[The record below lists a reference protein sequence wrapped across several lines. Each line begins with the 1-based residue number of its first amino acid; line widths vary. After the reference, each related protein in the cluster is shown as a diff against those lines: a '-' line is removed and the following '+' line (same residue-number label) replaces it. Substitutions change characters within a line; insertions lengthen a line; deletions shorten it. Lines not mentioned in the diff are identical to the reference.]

1 MRLVLCDDNRI
12 FCEALAVAL
21 EARGHQAL
29 AIATT
34 ADEGVAAV
42 ARHQP
47 DACLLDFRFNE
58 GGEGLGAARAIRD
71 QYPDTAVLV
80 VSGPGGQLAP
90 LAAAQI
96 GVAGFFGK
104 DQELDKIAIALD
116 TIAAG
121 RVTSRPEPPGEDR
134 LSALTPRET
143 EVLRRIAAGQSTKTM
158 AREMSV
164 TTETLRTYVKNVLGK
179 LGAHSRL
186 EAAALAV
193 PAVASAAT
201 PAAPPAAPLTQTIAN
216 QANASSQRNGHTDW
230 VLKYQFKHVPSTATL
245 NVTHNATATATKC
258 RRCAGDGIA
267 FQVVVTSAQ
276 NLANL
281 NATNQANAVSSNCV
295 RCSTFAGA
303 YQIVY
308 ASNRKLAPWQI
319 QSLNAVRSWR
329 SSITARAR

>member
-47 DACLLDFRFNE
+47 DACLLDFRFHE

-71 QYPDTAVLV
+71 RYPDTAVLV

-90 LAAAQI
+90 LTAAQI

-104 DQELDKIAIALD
+104 DQELDKIAVALD

-121 RVTSRPEPPGEDR
+121 RVTSPPEPPPGEDP

-186 EAAALAV
+186 EAAALASRAGPPGQAEPEGEHPLLAALTPREREV
-193 PAVASAAT
+193 LAHLTEGAGLREVAKRLHMSVKTVNTHLHNLRGKLGVHSTLEAVA
-201 PAAPPAAPLTQTIAN
+201 LTRSRPGRRPN
-216 QANASSQRNGHTDW
+216 QR
-230 VLKYQFKHVPSTATL
+230 P
-245 NVTHNATATATKC
+245 
-258 RRCAGDGIA
+258 DGPI
-267 FQVVVTSAQ
+267 
-276 NLANL
+276 
-281 NATNQANAVSSNCV
+281 
-295 RCSTFAGA
+295 
-303 YQIVY
+303 
-308 ASNRKLAPWQI
+308 
-319 QSLNAVRSWR
+319 
-329 SSITARAR
+329 

>member
-1 MRLVLCDDNRI
+1 VRLVLCDDNRI

-47 DACLLDFRFNE
+47 DACLLDFRFHE
-58 GGEGLGAARAIRD
+58 GGEGLGAARMIRD

-104 DQELDKIAIALD
+104 DQELDNIATALD

-121 RVTSRPEPPGEDR
+121 RVTPAPEPPDEDP

-143 EVLRRIAAGQSTKTM
+143 EVLRRIAAGQSTKMM

-186 EAAALAV
+186 EAAALASRAGPPGPDEPEGDQPLLAALTPREREV
-193 PAVASAAT
+193 LAHLTEGAGLRDVAKRLHMSVKTVNTHLHNLRGKLGVHSTLEAVALARSR
-201 PAAPPAAPLTQTIAN
+201 PGQGPN
-216 QANASSQRNGHTDW
+216 QWPG
-230 VLKYQFKHVPSTATL
+230 P
-245 NVTHNATATATKC
+245 
-258 RRCAGDGIA
+258 
-267 FQVVVTSAQ
+267 
-276 NLANL
+276 
-281 NATNQANAVSSNCV
+281 
-295 RCSTFAGA
+295 
-303 YQIVY
+303 
-308 ASNRKLAPWQI
+308 
-319 QSLNAVRSWR
+319 RSD
-329 SSITARAR
+329 SPI